1 MQAATETYIFP
12 NNDLP
17 KSSTQRISDTI
28 TVTGT
33 VKEEKRNGTSGQ
45 TLNTGTSV
53 GSPVTLHHPVG
64 KQQYSP
70 PFYIPGNGR
79 SG

>member
-1 MQAATETYIFP
+1 MISQNQALRE
-12 NNDLP
+12 
-17 KSSTQRISDTI
+17 SDTI

-70 PFYIPGNGR
+70 HFTSQEMGVQVNEIKQLV
-79 SG
+79 SK

>member
-1 MQAATETYIFP
+1 MISQNQALRE
-12 NNDLP
+12 
-17 KSSTQRISDTI
+17 SDTI